1 MRPLTDEETT
11 TFFEKLAA
19 YIGRNIKQLI
29 ERADEP
35 YCFRLHRDRVYYVRY
50 ASRAREGTKPIAYC
64 TTPSTPHH
72 PSPLSPCSER
82 VMKAATAVARDDL
95 AALGVCF
102 GKFTKSKKFHLKVTC
117 LDYLAQYAKYKVWV
131 KPSAEMAFLY
141 GNDVPKSGVA
151 RMTEDIPQYAGVIVM
166 SMTNV
171 PLGFGRS
178 NHTTEQCKDLPPTQV
193 VVLHQADIGEY
204 LRMEEELT

>member
-35 YCFRLHRDRVYYVRY
+35 YCFRLHRDRVYYV
-50 ASRAREGTKPIAYC
+50 
-64 TTPSTPHH
+64 
-72 PSPLSPCSER
+72 SER